1 MSISPGINQPAKT
14 GQNYSALFQ
23 LIASTLAALLLLGAA
38 GLIALI
44 SAVQF
49 FTPSGSASGSGNVD
63 PTQSFMV
70 AASLAFTGVLVLPS
84 AWYSWRH
91 IRHPDFE
98 PASRPERKSF
108 GLILTIVVLV
118 LVAGSLFLGDWAS
131 KDNRVSWIFLPFLN
145 ILATGL
151 PALWLVYIG
160 THGLLPTAPKRKWGV
175 LASGLVLGPFIILIL
190 EILAFV
196 ALGILAI
203 LSIMLDPKL
212 SDQLNGLVHRLQLV
226 SPNIDAILNT
236 LLPFFLNPGV
246 LFLSFVFVSALVP
259 LIEETL
265 KPIGV
270 WFLAGQKITPAMGFG
285 YGVISGAGFGL
296 FENLGNTSGG
306 GDTWALIAAARITT
320 LLLHSFTAGLVGWAL
335 ASAWSQRRFLRLA
348 VAFIAAILIHGLWN
362 GMSIISAVS
371 SLQGVV
377 NFSIPFILQRLSVIA
392 TVGVVVLGV
401 LVLVLFISFN
411 AMLRRS
417 TLAASLQ
424 LSGNDLPDTNPI
436 VVLQSNLPG
445 ESSRSSA
452 DIDRSLPLPSGEGL
466 PTPDNEPNHHVPGEN
481 PPANSEKNS

>member
-1 MSISPGINQPAKT
+1 MSTSPGINQPVKT
-14 GQNYSALFQ
+14 GLNYSALFQ

-38 GLIALI
+38 GLITI
-44 SAVQF
+44 VSAVQF
-49 FTPSGSASGSGNVD
+49 FSSSGSASGSGSVD
-63 PTQSFMV
+63 PTQSFMI

-84 AWYSWRH
+84 AWYSWKH
-91 IRHPDFE
+91 ITHPEFE
-98 PASRPERKSF
+98 PAPRPERKNF
-108 GLILTIVVLV
+108 GFILTIVVLV

-131 KDNRVSWIFLPFLN
+131 KDDRVSWILLPFLN

-190 EILAFV
+190 EIVAFV
-196 ALGILAI
+196 AVGILAI

-212 SDQLNGLVHRLQLV
+212 SNQLNGLAHRLQVV

-236 LLPFFLNPGV
+236 LLPFLLNPGV
-246 LFLSFVFVSALVP
+246 LFLGFVFVSVIVP

-320 LLLHSFTAGLVGWAL
+320 LMLHCFTAGLVGWAL
-335 ASAWSQRRFLRLA
+335 ASAWRQRRYLRLA
-348 VAFIAAILIHGLWN
+348 VAFIAAVLIHGLWN
-362 GMSIISAVS
+362 GMQIITAVS

-377 NFSIPFILQRLSVIA
+377 NISIPASLQRLSEIT

-401 LVLVLFISFN
+401 LVLVLFIGFN
-411 AMLRRS
+411 TMLRRS
-417 TLAASLQ
+417 PLAASLQ
-424 LSGNDLPDTNPI
+424 PSGN
-436 VVLQSNLPG
+436 SLPG
-445 ESSRSSA
+445 
-452 DIDRSLPLPSGEGL
+452 
-466 PTPDNEPNHHVPGEN
+466 TYPNRCFPIRRTRRRVTN
-481 PPANSEKNS
+481 A